1 MGGPADARDRQ
12 AVAIHRVTVPF
23 APRPWQIPLIND
35 PSPRIVA
42 VVHRRAGKSTGLMWR
57 GIKRALSIQRAG
69 DPPRIIHTLPWQVQW
84 SRTGL
89 WDRLAA
95 AGRAIPG
102 ADVMK
107 SEMRIVLP
115 NGAIYQAGGL
125 DKPDS
130 WRGGYADEVIVDE
143 YDDTQADG
151 QTTAILPM
159 LADYHGTLVMSG
171 TPKGYGRL
179 KGAFERAAGQP
190 EWSRYLLRWQD
201 TQVLSDQ
208 AIADLRAEMTPE
220 EFAQEMECSF
230 ETPNSG
236 AYFAPALQEAEIA
249 GRIGSVPYDPAL
261 PVWTSWDL
269 GMDDSTAIWF
279 IQISPGGEI
288 RWIDYHEDGG
298 IGLEAYAA
306 TLASK
311 GYVYVKHILPHD
323 VDVRELGTGRSRLD
337 VLTKLGVRPVKVVP
351 AMNPIERI
359 NALRMLLPRSRFDA
373 VKCAR
378 GLKALWHYRREWNEK
393 AEVFR
398 PNPVHDWSS
407 HAADAGGHFAIGMEE
422 RMKPTALA
430 PLRPAPR
437 PQGRGAWMGH

>member
-1 MGGPADARDRQ
+1 MGGHAIAGPARPGVVIR
-12 AVAIHRVTVPF
+12 RVTLPF
-23 APRPWQIPLIND
+23 APRPWQVPLLND
-35 PSPRIVA
+35 PAKRIVA

-57 GIKRALSIQRAG
+57 GIKRALSIPRTE
-69 DPPRIIHTLPWQVQW
+69 PPARVIHTLPYQVQW

-107 SEMRIVLP
+107 SEMRLVLP

-143 YDDTQADG
+143 YDDTQAEG

-159 LADYHGTLVMSG
+159 LADYHGTMVMSG

-179 KGAFERAAGQP
+179 KGAYERAAAQP
-190 EWSRYLLRWQD
+190 GWSRYLLRWQD
-201 TQVLSDQ
+201 TGALSDE

-236 AYFAPALQEAEIA
+236 AYYASALQEAERD
-249 GRIGSVPYDPAL
+249 GRIGAVPYDPRL
-261 PVWTSWDL
+261 PVWTAWDL

-279 IQISPGGEI
+279 VQVSPGGEI
-288 RWIDYHEDGG
+288 RWIDYHEAGG
-298 IGLEAYAA
+298 VGLDAYAA
-306 TLASK
+306 VLAGK
-311 GYVYVKHILPHD
+311 GYVYAKHLLPHD

-337 VLTKLGVRPVKVVP
+337 VLGTLGVRPIKIVP

-359 NALRMLLPRSRFDA
+359 NALRMLLPRCRFDA
-373 VKCAR
+373 VKCAV

-398 PNPVHDWSS
+398 PNPVHDKFS
-407 HAADAGGHFAIGMEE
+407 HAADAAGHFAVGVEE
-422 RMKPTALA
+422 KGKAPTMTKLPPRLPTKP
-430 PLRPAPR
+430 
-437 PQGRGAWMGH
+437 GAWMQR

>member
-171 TPKGYGRL
+171 TPTGYGRL

-201 TQVLSDQ
+201 TQALSDQ

-298 IGLEAYAA
+298 IGLEAYAG